1 MSLAEIEAY
10 EKLFPTG
17 TIIDGVVD
25 GEQYFKSSPKI
36 AWFLKEAYT
45 DEEEGWHIKKYYGQ
59 EDAYWEFFR
68 TAATP
73 TWHPIIY
80 ASYGILNGF
89 LTWEEMPYIRN
100 KPEMCDVIN
109 KVALI
114 NANKFPSL
122 TGTRTIWK
130 NLAQGYQSCKDIILQ
145 QIATLQPDIHI
156 FCGTFLLYRER
167 FGIGNE
173 HAVERKKG
181 FENCGAW
188 IKDGKL
194 FMDVYHPAQT
204 KQTREVYVDQIVNA
218 VAYWKLI
225 TANNN

>member
-10 EKLFPTG
+10 EKLFPSG

-89 LTWEEMPYIRN
+89 LTWEEMPYIRD

-109 KVALI
+109 KVAII
-114 NANKFPSL
+114 NANKFPSV
-122 TGTRTIWK
+122 TGTHTVWK
-130 NLAQGYQSCKDIILQ
+130 NLAQSFESCKGIIQQ

-156 FCGTFLLYRER
+156 FCGTFHLYREMFEIR
-167 FGIGNE
+167 DE
-173 HAVERKKG
+173 HLVSPREG
-181 FENCGAW
+181 FDTCGVW
-188 IKDGKL
+188 MKDGKL
-194 FMDVYHPAQT
+194 FMDVYHPANRRQ
-204 KQTREVYVDQIVNA
+204 KRAVYVNQIVKTA
-218 VAYWKLI
+218 EFWRLI
-225 TANNN
+225 TTNAN